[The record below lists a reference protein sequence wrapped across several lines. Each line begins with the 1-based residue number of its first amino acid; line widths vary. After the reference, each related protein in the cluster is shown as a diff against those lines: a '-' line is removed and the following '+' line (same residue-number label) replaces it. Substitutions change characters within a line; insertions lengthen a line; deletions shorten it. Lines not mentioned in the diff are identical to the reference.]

1 MASLEQ
7 LYQEYL
13 GRAPDPEGLAY
24 WTNKFGTNIDPAE
37 QAIFK
42 QATDDARTAGIEPPA
57 PTKTTTTTQSPT
69 TSASVPTDQQVIQWF
84 KDNPNATDAQIAQAA
99 KAAGVSADQLAR
111 VTGVSSD
118 EVLARANTAGT
129 SLYTPEQQT
138 RQAEI
143 DAWVKNSEPVEYQN
157 LYKALQSGQA
167 KVQMVEAP
175 AYTYYSPENGGFV
188 DTGTVQQLGVVDASG
203 KPLQGVSVDPN
214 TGQIRVPTSNGT
226 LYVNTQIDQS
236 GKLAPIAPENY
247 NKQVSYQSAGSD
259 WDQLAPLAMMAAGVL
274 GAPYLSG
281 ILGGATGLTGAAL
294 NAATGATIGGVGSA
308 LTSGDPL
315 KGALLGGLGGY
326 ASGALSNAAAPT
338 DLGMNSNLTMAQIE
352 AGLGTPGYGYGAQ
365 AAQSGLFN
373 PAVIGSG
380 AYTQTSYPYDMAD
393 FLAADALQL
402 QGQVGNNLPAIGQN
416 LVASGVDPL
425 VAADVANQ
433 VALNPGI
440 SQYDLTN
447 YINTNFGGG
456 NIYDVN
462 TATQYPTSQLPG
474 EGGLLTNLPGAGTAT
489 GGTTT
494 TGGGTSSGT
503 GLTASQIANLAKAGL
518 SLAGAGAIASNMG
531 GGIGGIGALPTQGVP
546 TNTPEYYQAIQQY
559 YNTYMPEVPRDVA
572 TPLQQWYDSKYGA

>member
-24 WTNKFGTNIDPAE
+24 WTNMFGSNIDPAE

-57 PTKTTTTTQSPT
+57 PTQTPTATQSLT
-69 TSASVPTDQQVIQWF
+69 SSASSQRQQEINDWVYNHEPLLYQ
-84 KDNPNATDAQIAQAA
+84 KTYQA
-99 KAAGVSADQLAR
+99 
-111 VTGVSSD
+111 
-118 EVLARANTAGT
+118 
-129 SLYTPEQQT
+129 
-138 RQAEI
+138 I
-143 DAWVKNSEPVEYQN
+143 
-157 LYKALQSGQA
+157 QSGNA
-167 KVQMVEAP
+167 KIEQFED
-175 AYTYYSPENGGFV
+175 GR
-188 DTGTVQQLGVVDASG
+188 LVVKDASNNIIE
-203 KPLQGVSVDPN
+203 GVGVDPN
-214 TGQIRVPTSNGT
+214 TGQIRVPTSNGALWVST
-226 LYVNTQIDQS
+226 EIGQG
-236 GKLAPIAPENY
+236 GKLTPIAPENY
-247 NKQVSYQSAGSD
+247 NNQVSYQSKGND
-259 WDQLAPLAMMAAGVL
+259 WDKYGGLVMTAAGIL

-281 ILGGATGLTGAAL
+281 LIGGATGLTGAAL
-294 NAATGATIGGVGSA
+294 TGATGATIGGLGSA
-308 LTSGDPL
+308 VMGGDPL

-326 ASGALSNAAAPT
+326 AMGSLSNAATPT
-338 DLGMNSNLTMAQIE
+338 DLGMNSQLTPAAIE
-352 AGLGTPGYGYGAQ
+352 SGLGSPGYGYN
-365 AAQSGLFN
+365 AAAASSGLFN
-373 PAVIGSG
+373 PAAVGAG
-380 AYTQTSYPYDMAD
+380 AYLQTSYPYDMAD

-402 QGQVGNNLPAIGQN
+402 QGQVGNNLPAIEQN

-447 YINTNFGGG
+447 YINTTFGGG

-462 TATQYPTSQLPG
+462 MATQYPTSQLPG
-474 EGGLLTNLPGAGTAT
+474 AGGLLTNLPGAGTAA

-494 TGGGTSSGT
+494 TDGGASSGT
-503 GLTASQIANLAKAGL
+503 GLSNSQIANLIRGGL

-531 GGIGGIGALPTQGVP
+531 GGMGGAGALPTQGIP

>member
-57 PTKTTTTTQSPT
+57 PTKTTTTTQSPA
-69 TSASVPTDQQVIQWF
+69 TSASAPTDQQVIQWF
-84 KDNPNATDAQIAQAA
+84 KDNPNATDAQIAQVAA
-99 KAAGVSADQLAR
+99 QAGVSAEQLAR
-111 VTGVSSD
+111 VTGKSLQEVVQRVS
-118 EVLARANTAGT
+118 A
-129 SLYTPEQQT
+129 TPSASNLSIYSPISPQISQRQQ
-138 RQAEI
+138 EI
-143 DAWVKNSEPVEYQN
+143 NDWVYNSEPEQYQN
-157 LYKALQSGQA
+157 LYTALQSGKA
-167 KVQMVEAP
+167 KVVTDPDA
-175 AYTYYSPENGGFV
+175 GFI
-188 DTGTVQQLGVVDASG
+188 VVDAKG
-203 KPLQGVSVDPN
+203 QALQGVNINPE
-214 TGQIRVPTSNGT
+214 TGQIVVPTSNGN
-226 LYVNTQIDQS
+226 LFVSTQI
-236 GKLAPIAPENY
+236 GPGGTLAPIAPENY
-247 NKQVSYQSAGSD
+247 NKQVTYQSYGSD
-259 WDQLAPLAMMAAGVL
+259 WDQLGGLALMAAGIF
-274 GAPYLSG
+274 GAPYLSSL
-281 ILGGATGLTGAAL
+281 IGGATGLTGAGL
-294 NAATGATIGGVGSA
+294 SAATGATIGGAGAA
-308 LTSGDPL
+308 LTDGDVL
-315 KGALLGGLGGY
+315 KGALLGGAGGY
-326 ASGALSNAAAPT
+326 LTGSLASGATPGT

-352 AGLGTPGYGYGAQ
+352 SGLGTPGYGYGAQ
-365 AAQSGLFN
+365 AASSGLFN

-393 FLAADALQL
+393 FLAADTLQL
-402 QGQVGNNLPAIGQN
+402 QGQVGNNLPAIEQN
-416 LVASGVDPL
+416 LIATGVDPL

-474 EGGLLTNLPGAGTAT
+474 AGGLLTNLPGAGTAT

-494 TGGGTSSGT
+494 TGGGASSGT
-503 GLTASQIANLAKAGL
+503 GLSNSQIANLVKAGL

-531 GGIGGIGALPTQGVP
+531 GGMGGTGALPTQGVP

-559 YNTYMPEVPRDVA
+559 YNAYMPDVPRDVA